1 MGKENIMQE
10 EEKNE
15 ISEQTEPLFKT
26 HCVWTKELLIALQK
40 NATFKFRVFMCILA
54 ILLISAFIAM
64 ALLDGNWIFYGAMAA
79 MMSFLAVYRFFFP
92 YIVAGRQYRHYQ
104 GLYGAPAENEQLFF
118 EDRIVVLSISTNGK
132 VEIAYEKIYRL
143 MKKKNLYILCM
154 KDKTAFF
161 FRKEDLI
168 YGDVASLERF
178 LIEKCPQAKRNF

>member
-1 MGKENIMQE
+1 MQE

-26 HCVWTKELLIALQK
+26 HCVWTKELLIEFQK
-40 NATFKFRVFMCILA
+40 NAAFKSRALACIAGVLWLPA
-54 ILLISAFIAM
+54 VISG
-64 ALLDGNWIFYGAMAA
+64 LVDRDWIFFSIMAA
-79 MMSFLAVYRFFFP
+79 IMIFFAGYFFYLP

-118 EDRIVVLSISTNGK
+118 EDRIVIVNMSTNGK
-132 VEIAYEKIYRL
+132 IEIAYEKFYQLVRT
-143 MKKKNLYILCM
+143 KNLYILYM
-154 KDKTAFF
+154 QNRSAVF